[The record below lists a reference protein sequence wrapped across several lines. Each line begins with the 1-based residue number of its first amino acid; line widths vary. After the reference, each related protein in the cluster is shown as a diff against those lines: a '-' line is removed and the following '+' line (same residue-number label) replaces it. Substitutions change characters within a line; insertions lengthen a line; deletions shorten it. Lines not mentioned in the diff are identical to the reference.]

1 MTHLGE
7 TRLCLHGQNALEATG
22 VPVVGDKN
30 HRDRH
35 TYKVAN
41 NTGREGRNIVYRL
54 SPVRTSDEH
63 GSVGHIHGAAHFE
76 GGCQRRESERVRCR
90 IYICVIFCAIRSR
103 PFTSACEEYG

>member
-1 MTHLGE
+1 MPVRSERLGSY
-7 TRLCLHGQNALEATG
+7 

-90 IYICVIFCAIRSR
+90 IYIYV
-103 PFTSACEEYG
+103 